1 MGGLSGLPGVEQTV
15 LARYPES
22 LNTLEQT
29 MTFSIQ
35 VDNIKCSGC
44 ANTIRKR
51 LTQLPGVGNVTV
63 DIEQGVVEVEADVQ
77 ADAGLRDAVAESLL
91 HAGYPESGSASGMAS
106 IKAKATSFVSCAIGR
121 MSDKE

>member
-1 MGGLSGLPGVEQTV
+1 
-15 LARYPES
+15 
-22 LNTLEQT
+22 

-35 VDNIKCSGC
+35 VDNIKCGGC

-63 DIEQGVVEVEADVQ
+63 DIEQGVVQVEADP
-77 ADAGLRDAVAESLL
+77 GLREAVAESLL

-121 MSDKE
+121 MSDKD